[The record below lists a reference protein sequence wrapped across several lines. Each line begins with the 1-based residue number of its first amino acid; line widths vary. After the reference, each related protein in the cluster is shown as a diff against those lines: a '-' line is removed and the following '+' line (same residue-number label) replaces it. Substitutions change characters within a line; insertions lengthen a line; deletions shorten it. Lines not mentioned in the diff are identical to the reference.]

1 MTAPA
6 IPGLTRHFATIGQ
19 RQVHYRR
26 MGPKDGS
33 GPPIIAIHRLPRSS
47 KHMVPFMQTAAEKFT
62 VIAPD
67 LAGYG
72 NSWQLPPPP
81 VAQVNYIPP
90 FREYVDDID
99 NLVKELGI
107 TRAALYGEGEGAAV
121 AFQLVMRD
129 PKRFVCAALDGLMLL
144 SDTEI
149 AVARRSLPAFE
160 PKWDGSHF
168 AWLWAFLREENCFSP
183 WWTAR
188 LDTRIDKAMPDAAEL
203 QQRLVQF
210 LADGR
215 LGPGPMRAAKTAT
228 ANTDGGQLGRGYHLG
243 IISALDFKPKAH
255 LPNVNVPML
264 FTGSP
269 TFHKHVSLARLSSP
283 SKNCSFKLAP
293 NLIEARAA
301 AVEFLAANIG
311 RANPPPPAPPA
322 KPIPHALWE
331 DFVPAKGGQ
340 LHVQMNDDVS
350 TVPLLVQ
357 HDAASSVGTVE
368 PISKFFIGRRTVLAF
383 DLPGSGE
390 SDNTIGEDGIEVHHY
405 AEVLQSVLETFGLEK
420 VDFYGMW
427 GGGFVGLEMA
437 LMPQNRIR
445 RLVMSNVFQH
455 EGEERQK
462 FLDNYT
468 PPIEPVWHGGHLLQ
482 CWQQMRDQGIY
493 YPWFD
498 RTAAGVIKREPYLDV
513 SMIHERVC
521 SMLKAGNMYRTAYQ
535 AHFRYP
541 TYEKLKQ
548 SPVPTLIATTKW
560 DPNNPHTQAAAKAA
574 PDAKFQFLDEDFAKW
589 GESFLGFLE
598 AGDR

>member
-1 MTAPA
+1 MTAAA

-26 MGPKDGS
+26 MGN
-33 GPPIIAIHRLPRSS
+33 GPPLIAIHRLPRSS
-47 KHMVPFMQTAAEKFT
+47 KHMIPFMQMAAEKFT

-72 NSWQLPPPP
+72 NSWQLPPPA
-81 VAQVNYIPP
+81 VAPVNYIPP

-107 TRAALYGEGEGAAV
+107 KRAALYGEGEGAAV
-121 AFQLVMRD
+121 AFQLAMRD
-129 PKRFVCAALDGLMLL
+129 PKRFVCAALDGLMIFT
-144 SDTEI
+144 DIEA
-149 AVARRSLPAFE
+149 AVARRSIPIFE

-183 WWTAR
+183 WWAKK
-188 LDTRIDKAMPDAAEL
+188 LDARIDKAMPTSEEL
-203 QQRLVQF
+203 HERLIEF

-215 LGPGPMRAAKTAT
+215 VAPGPSRAAAKAT
-228 ANTDGGQLGRGYHLG
+228 TLTTEGGQHGRGYHQG
-243 IISALDFKPKAH
+243 ILSALEFKPTAH
-255 LPNVNVPML
+255 IPNVTVPML

-269 TFHKHVSLARLSSP
+269 TYHKYVSLARVSGP
-283 SKNCSFKLAP
+283 SKKCSFNLAAS
-293 NLIEARAA
+293 LLEARTE
-301 AVEFLAANIG
+301 AVAFIAANIE
-311 RANPPPPAPPA
+311 RADPPPPAPPA
-322 KPIPHALWE
+322 KPVPNALWE
-331 DFVPAKGGQ
+331 DFVPTPGGQ

-350 TVPLLVQ
+350 TAPVLVQ

-368 PISKFFIGRRTVLAF
+368 AITKSFIGRRTVLAF

-390 SDNTIGEDGIEVHHY
+390 SDNTLGYDNIEVEHY
-405 AEVLQSVLETFGLEK
+405 AKVLHGVLETFGLEK

-427 GGGFVGLEMA
+427 GGGFVGLDMA
-437 LMPQNRIR
+437 LMPATRIR

-455 EGEERQK
+455 TGEEQRLIQE
-462 FLDNYT
+462 NYT
-468 PPIEPVWHGGHLLQ
+468 PEIVPVWHGGHLMQ

-498 RTAAGVIKREPYLDV
+498 RTAKGVIKREPFLDTAMV
-513 SMIHERVC
+513 HERVC

-535 AHFRYP
+535 SHFRYP
-541 TYEKLKQ
+541 TYEKLKA

-560 DPNNPHTQAAAKAA
+560 DPNNTHTQAAAKAA
-574 PDAKFQFLDEDFAKW
+574 PDAKFQYLDEDFNKW
-589 GESFLGFLE
+589 GESFLPFLE